1 MNRFEFY
8 LRSFVSTVGHGLNL
22 VIHRGQYA
30 VSNRVVDK
38 PKSYYKGPVSKV
50 VRNNGR
56 KGRG

>member
-30 VSNRVVDK
+30 VSNRVV
-38 PKSYYKGPVSKV
+38 YYKGPVSKV
-50 VRNNGR
+50 FRNNGR
-56 KGRG
+56 NGRG